1 MLSEILSYLLIA
13 PMDFTEINDELTF
26 PSGATTGA
34 MVCNSTDVRN
44 DRIPEINETF
54 MVQLIALPSD
64 ASVVKISASTAT
76 VTIIEDVEDGRLLQ
90 CDVHMTPYSE
100 YSFCYL

>member
-1 MLSEILSYLLIA
+1 MSYLLIA
-13 PMDFTEINDELTF
+13 PTDFTEINDQLTF

-34 MVCNSTDVRN
+34 TVCSSTIVRN
-44 DRIPEINETF
+44 DILPEINETF

-76 VTIIEDVEDGRLLQ
+76 VTIIEDVEDGRF
-90 CDVHMTPYSE
+90 VVM
-100 YSFCYL
+100 